1 MFDVPLAYPSI
12 RFFWCYR
19 PLAHSLSITP
29 PPAAAK
35 EILASW
41 EIPVYLE
48 SMTHHLLALSMP
60 GGPEL
65 IFILVIVLLLFG
77 AKKLP
82 ELARGLGQSLGEFKK
97 AREEFEREI
106 HKSAADVE
114 VKPAP
119 AKELYAGSP
128 AVGEVPGT
136 TGKEPAKTA

>member
-1 MFDVPLAYPSI
+1 
-12 RFFWCYR
+12 
-19 PLAHSLSITP
+19 
-29 PPAAAK
+29 
-35 EILASW
+35 
-41 EIPVYLE
+41 
-48 SMTHHLLALSMP
+48 MTHPLLALSMP

-119 AKELYAGSP
+119 EKEQFAKP
-128 AVGEVPGT
+128 AAPVQEATVQDPP
-136 TGKEPAKTA
+136 KPV